1 MRRGGT
7 TLIELMVVMAIWA
20 AVMSAVLG
28 FYIYG
33 TKVSK
38 RQDVL
43 SQQLRQVQA
52 LYDRMV
58 GRITNAVIREVRLGN
73 QPVIVYVRTRTE
85 EALLVNGL
93 LPNWTP
99 QDEILAI
106 VPQDPAFSGLLCFQN
121 QLVVQEN
128 NQVSVLMKLPVG
140 MLVSFEQ
147 DPTNVL
153 MQVKVPEL
161 GSHAPDLKTVNVADM
176 YEDKRWRKIT
186 RCFLLNGWRGH
197 N

>member
-1 MRRGGT
+1 MRRRGT

-43 SQQLRQVQA
+43 SRQLREVQM
-52 LYDRMV
+52 LYDRIV
-58 GRITNAVIREVRLGN
+58 GRITHAVIREVRPGN
-73 QPVIVYVRTRTE
+73 QPALVYVRTRTE
-85 EALLVNGL
+85 DAILINGL

-99 QDEILAI
+99 QDEILAV
-106 VPQDPAFSGLLCFQN
+106 VPQDPNFSGPLCFQN

-128 NQVSVLMKLPVG
+128 SQVSVLMKLSVG
-140 MLVSFEQ
+140 MLVSFEG
-147 DPTNVL
+147 DPTDVL
-153 MQVKVPEL
+153 LQVKVPEL
-161 GSHAPDLKTVNVADM
+161 SSQAPDLKTVDVASM
-176 YEDKRWRKIT
+176 YEDKKWRKIT
-186 RCFLLNGWRGH
+186 RAFLLNGWKGH
-197 N
+197 S